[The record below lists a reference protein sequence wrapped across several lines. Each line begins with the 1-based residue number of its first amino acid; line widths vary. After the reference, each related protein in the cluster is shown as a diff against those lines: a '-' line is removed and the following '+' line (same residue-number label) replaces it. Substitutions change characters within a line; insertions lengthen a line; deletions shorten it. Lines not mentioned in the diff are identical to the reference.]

1 MTDTRLDSGWK
12 ELQRPPSL
20 TRSFQFD
27 SYSELRRFLDELAE
41 LSEKAGYYPN
51 LNFTRTQVN
60 ISIEGE
66 GEQLADRD
74 YNFARKTQSLAT
86 SNIA

>member
-1 MTDTRLDSGWK
+1 MTDFQLDPEWK

-27 SYSELRRFLDELAE
+27 SYAELRRFLDELAD
-41 LSEKAGYYPN
+41 LSEEVKYYPN
-51 LNFTRTQVN
+51 LNFTHTQVN
-60 ISIEGE
+60 ITIEGE
-66 GEQLADRD
+66 GEQLAVRD
-74 YNFARKTQSLAT
+74 YTFARKAQSLAT